1 MFWFVLREESGISFQ
16 QHPPSVVVVVVVLY
30 SKLATKRIY
39 WNPSL
44 QLSEWQQRRLLLR
57 FASAVENYK
66 QVIWSCSGK
75 EEWEWGGNPFA
86 CQRAHSCIFPSAA
99 ASSTFHVFPPL
110 QFTMFNCQK
119 KKKTERKRCRYH
131 GGSWTQNKV
140 QPCLWQKHA
149 FVWGLGN
156 VGQFITSLP
165 SFAVSD
171 IPRDSSLS
179 SQVIAL
185 FLS

>member
-16 QHPPSVVVVVVVLY
+16 QHPPSVVVLY

-44 QLSEWQQRRLLLR
+44 QLSEWQRRHLLLR

-66 QVIWSCSGK
+66 QPIWSCSGK
-75 EEWEWGGNPFA
+75 EEWEWGETLLPA
-86 CQRAHSCIFPSAA
+86 KEHSRVFSPPLPPLPPIF
-99 ASSTFHVFPPL
+99 FPPL
-110 QFTMFNCQK
+110 RFTIFSCQRK
-119 KKKTERKRCRYH
+119 KKKREERKRCRYH
-131 GGSWTQNKV
+131 GGSWSQTKV

-149 FVWGLGN
+149 FVWGLSN
-156 VGQFITSLP
+156 VGQFMTSLP

-171 IPRDSSLS
+171 VPWDSSLS
-179 SQVIAL
+179 SQVI